1 MEHMGAYI
9 GAGLA
14 IGIAAAGGAFGIG
27 MLMSKVIEGTARQ
40 PESLSRLR
48 PLMFI
53 GIAFIEAL
61 ALYGLVVALILIGK

>member
-1 MEHMGAYI
+1 MEHLGAFI

-14 IGIAAAGGAFGIG
+14 IGVAAGGGAVGIG
-27 MLMSKVIEGTARQ
+27 LLMSKVIEGAARQ
-40 PESLSRLR
+40 PESLTNLR

-61 ALYGLVVALILIGK
+61 ALYGLVVSLILIGK